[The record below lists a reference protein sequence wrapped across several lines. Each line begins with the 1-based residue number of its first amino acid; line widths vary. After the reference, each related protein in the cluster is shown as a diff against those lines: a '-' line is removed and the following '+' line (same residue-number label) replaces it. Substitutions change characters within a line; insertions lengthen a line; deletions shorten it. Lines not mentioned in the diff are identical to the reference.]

1 MSGGHDGL
9 FRDEAIEF
17 FRNQHGPGEMVRV
30 SSAWTE
36 RGYWALLAL
45 VSLGVVAGFSVR
57 IGGDALVYVLIPAVK
72 TLVERLAS

>member
-1 MSGGHDGL
+1 MSRRDGL

-17 FRNQHGPGEMVRV
+17 LQNQHGPGEMVRV

-36 RGYWALLAL
+36 RAYWALLAL
-45 VSLGVVAGFSVR
+45 VAMGVAAGFSVR
-57 IGGDALVYVLIPAVK
+57 IGADPLVYVLLPAIK